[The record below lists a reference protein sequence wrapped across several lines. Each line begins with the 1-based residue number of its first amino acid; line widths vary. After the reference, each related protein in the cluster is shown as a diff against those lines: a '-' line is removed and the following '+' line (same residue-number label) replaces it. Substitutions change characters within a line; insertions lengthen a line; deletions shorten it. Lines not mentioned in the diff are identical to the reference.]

1 MNLGDKLAYLR
12 KRKGLSQEELGG
24 MLNVTRQTVSKWE
37 LGQTTPDTNNL
48 IELSKIL
55 NIDFNKLIDND
66 TIIDDD
72 YFDKTNFTNN
82 TQEFVSPKS
91 GFKNWAIILVIGMLI
106 GITIFIAVDYIN
118 DKKEKL
124 DNSTKLFNVILN
136 LFEIP
141 EKFEQESFN
150 SVFEYETGT
159 KTGLSV
165 SSLLDDIITNNKK
178 NKKNKI
184 TVVFS
189 DFNSSN
195 PNEIKEL
202 KKKINK
208 NSNYEV
214 SLDYD
219 TKGYANKITIEEIFE
234 EDNIE
239 IDSYDIKFFNTQF
252 EIYVGT
258 EYGVSISNLLDKI
271 ITNNKTNSIHTISV
285 VYGNVNT
292 TNEIEIRNLKK
303 SLDKWTEY
311 EVIVDYDD
319 LGFVNRITIEQ

>member
-55 NIDFNKLIDND
+55 NIDFNKLIDNE
-66 TIIDDD
+66 TIIDD
-72 YFDKTNFTNN
+72 NFFNTSNAANN
-82 TQEFVSPKS
+82 QVDIELPKS
-91 GFKNWAIILVIGMLI
+91 ASKNWMIILVIGILI
-106 GITIFIAVDYIN
+106 GSIIFIAIDYIS

-141 EKFEQESFN
+141 EKLEQESFN
-150 SVFEYETGT
+150 SALEYETGT
-159 KTGLSV
+159 KTGISV

-178 NKKNKI
+178 NENNKI
-184 TVVFS
+184 VVVFL

-202 KKKINK
+202 KKKINRQ
-208 NSNYEV
+208 NNYEV

-219 TKGYANKITIEEIFE
+219 NKGYANKITIEEILE
-234 EDNIE
+234 EDNVE

-252 EIYVGT
+252 EMYAGT

-292 TNEIEIRNLKK
+292 TNEVEIRNLKK

-319 LGFVNRITIEQ
+319 LGFVNRITIE